1 MNCAQAT
8 EAEVDDEVKKLIASC
23 YEEAKQIIRDNRDV
37 MDQLARYLYD
47 HETITG
53 KEFMKIFREAKGLP
67 EPVDTSSFSTSE
79 KVAESVTF
87 NEDGSYSSTVS
98 GEPESDIWKNIT
110 KHDDSDDSDSNASDD
125 ITKEDE

>member
-1 MNCAQAT
+1 MKGIIQYQ
-8 EAEVDDEVKKLIASC
+8 VKKLIASC

-53 KEFMKIFREAKGLP
+53 KEFMKIFREAKGIP
-67 EPVDTSSFSTSE
+67 EPVDTSLFSTSE

-87 NEDGSYSSTVS
+87 NDDGSYSSTVS

-110 KHDDSDDSDSNASDD
+110 KHDDSDSNASDD
-125 ITKEDE
+125 TTKDDE

>member
-53 KEFMKIFREAKGLP
+53 KEFMKIFREAKGIP
-67 EPVDTSSFSTSE
+67 EPVDTSLFSTSE

-87 NEDGSYSSTVS
+87 NDDGSYSSTVS

-110 KHDDSDDSDSNASDD
+110 KHDDSDSNASDD
-125 ITKEDE
+125 TTKDDE

>member
-23 YEEAKQIIRDNRDV
+23 YEEAKQIIRENREV

-53 KEFMKIFREAKGLP
+53 KEFMKYQPVQVFPYTMLFRSKTGRC
-67 EPVDTSSFSTSE
+67 V
-79 KVAESVTF
+79 
-87 NEDGSYSSTVS
+87 
-98 GEPESDIWKNIT
+98 
-110 KHDDSDDSDSNASDD
+110 
-125 ITKEDE
+125 